1 VAEVVIEVEVAA
13 TEAAAIATKLKLLQF
28 FFAAT
33 FSFSLGPDNLYV
45 QSARAPLLTATN
57 GCVIHRP
64 GYLAEEPGPGLL
76 ALPDRVPFWS

>member
-1 VAEVVIEVEVAA
+1 MVIEVEVAA

-57 GCVIHRP
+57 GV
-64 GYLAEEPGPGLL
+64 
-76 ALPDRVPFWS
+76 